1 MTDFK
6 LLDDDAL
13 MAEIHAAYPHDPVAS
28 SVDPDAFVAAF
39 TRGTL
44 LDVEVD
50 SQLETTLYAAAV
62 LEEGSALFDAAMHA
76 KRLYAALCGILA
88 ATDAVA
94 GDYDA
99 DGFGGLLVPWPADS
113 CAGLNGLSAALYQ
126 GGAQ

>member
-1 MTDFK
+1 MTDYATMTHDQ
-6 LLDDDAL
+6 LE
-13 MAEIHAAYPHDPVAS
+13 AEIHRAYPHDPVAS
-28 SVDPDAFVAAF
+28 SVDPDAFVAEF

-62 LEEGSALFDAAMHA
+62 LEEGSALFDAAMRA

-113 CAGLNGLSAALYQ
+113 CASLNGLSAALYQ
-126 GGAQ
+126 DGRQ